1 MLVGLRTLVRSARLL
16 VHIVTGI
23 LVSTA
28 VNLDFTGRLRPE
40 PIARFWSR
48 RLLRILNIE
57 LIVHG
62 QRARGATVTA
72 ANHVSWLDI
81 PVISTGDQCQFIAKS
96 EIRHWPVAG
105 SLARAAG
112 TFYLR
117 RGKGGAKPLIEALVP
132 HLSNGGS
139 VVLFPE
145 GTTTDGQ
152 QVLPFHARLFSAA
165 LDANAQIQP
174 LALRY
179 GPARDGRLV
188 APFIG
193 NDDLV
198 RHILRL
204 LREPAL
210 RVDMHYCT
218 PFAASGLDR
227 AAVALR
233 AEQAV
238 RQTLGLAVA
247 SRPLVGAVPNCSPA
261 LAA

>member
-1 MLVGLRTLVRSARLL
+1 MPSSLRTLLRSARLL
-16 VHIVTGI
+16 VHIVSGV
-23 LVSTA
+23 LVSSA
-28 VNLDFTGRLRPE
+28 VNLDFSGRLRPE
-40 PIARFWSR
+40 SIARWWSM

-57 LIVHG
+57 LVVHG
-62 QRARGATVTA
+62 KRASGATVTA

-105 SLARAAG
+105 SLAKAAG

-117 RGKGGAKPLIEALVP
+117 RGKGGAKPLVEALVP
-132 HLSNGGS
+132 HLTAGGS

-145 GTTTDGQ
+145 GTTTDGRA
-152 QVLPFHARLFSAA
+152 VLSFHPRLFSAA
-165 LDANAQIQP
+165 IDANAQIQP
-174 LALRY
+174 LTLRY
-179 GPARDGRLV
+179 GPGRHGRLV

-193 NDDLV
+193 DDDLV

-210 RVDMHYCT
+210 RVDMIYGT
-218 PFAASGLDR
+218 PFSVEGLDR
-227 AAVALR
+227 AAIALR

-238 RQTLGLAVA
+238 RQTLGSATPA
-247 SRPLVGAVPNCSPA
+247 PTAFEIRRTA

>member
-1 MLVGLRTLVRSARLL
+1 MLASLRTLLRSARLL
-16 VHIVTGI
+16 VHIVSGV
-23 LVSTA
+23 LVSSA

-40 PIARFWSR
+40 PIARWWSQ
-48 RLLRILNIE
+48 RLLKILNIT
-57 LIVHG
+57 LVVHG
-62 QRARGATVTA
+62 QRAQGATVTA

-81 PVISTGDQCQFIAKS
+81 PVISTGDQCRFIAKS

-132 HLSNGGS
+132 HLAAGGS

-145 GTTTDGQ
+145 GTTTDGRE
-152 QVLPFHARLFSAA
+152 VLPFHARLFSAA
-165 LDANAQIQP
+165 LETNAQIQP

-179 GPARDGRLV
+179 GPAHDGRLV

-193 NDDLV
+193 DDDLV

-210 RVDMHYCT
+210 RVDMHYCA
-218 PFAASGLDR
+218 PFAVSGLDR
-227 AAVALR
+227 AAIALR

-238 RQTLGLAVA
+238 RQTLGLAVVA
-247 SRPLVGAVPNCSPA
+247 DHAVNPIPNCSQA

>member
-1 MLVGLRTLVRSARLL
+1 MAELLRVIVRGARLL
-16 VHIVTGI
+16 VHVVSGV

-28 VNLDFTGRLRPE
+28 VNLDFTRRLQPE
-40 PIARFWSR
+40 PIARWWSL

-57 LIVHG
+57 LVVRG
-62 QRARGATVTA
+62 QRASGATITA

-81 PVISTGDQCQFIAKS
+81 PLISTGGQCRFIAKS

-105 SLARAAG
+105 SLAKAAG

-117 RGKGGAKPLIEALVP
+117 RGKGGARPLLESLLP
-132 HLSNGGS
+132 HLAAGGS
-139 VVLFPE
+139 IVLFPE
-145 GTTTDGQ
+145 GTTTDGRE
-152 QVLPFHARLFSAA
+152 VLPFHARLFSAA
-165 LDANAQIQP
+165 IDSGAQVQP

-179 GPARDGRLV
+179 GAGRNGRLV

-193 NDDLV
+193 DDDLV

-210 RVDMHYCT
+210 RVEMTYCA
-218 PFAASGLDR
+218 PFDAAGLDR

-238 RQTLGLAVA
+238 RQTLGQTG
-247 SRPLVGAVPNCSPA
+247 SDIGAAHTVPRCKPA

>member
-1 MLVGLRTLVRSARLL
+1 MPDVLRATLRGARLL
-16 VHIVTGI
+16 VHIVCGVAGAAAI
-23 LVSTA
+23 
-28 VNLDFTGRLRPE
+28 NLDFSRRLQPE
-40 PIARFWSR
+40 PFARWWSL

-57 LIVHG
+57 LVVHG
-62 QRARGATVTA
+62 ERAQGATITA

-81 PVISTGDQCQFIAKS
+81 PVISTGGQCRFIAKS

-105 SLARAAG
+105 SLAKAAG

-117 RGKGGAKPLIEALVP
+117 RGKGGAKPLLESLAP
-132 HLSNGGS
+132 HLACGGS
-139 VVLFPE
+139 IVLFPE
-145 GTTTDGQ
+145 GTTTDGR

-165 LDANAQIQP
+165 IDNGTQIQP

-179 GPARDGRLV
+179 GPGRNGRLV

-193 NDDLV
+193 DDDLV

-210 RVDMHYCT
+210 RVDMIYAA
-218 PFAASGLDR
+218 PFAVDGLDR
-227 AAVALR
+227 ASIALR
-233 AEQAV
+233 AEEAV
-238 RQTLGLAVA
+238 RQALNLPMTA
-247 SRPLVGAVPNCSPA
+247 STSSAAMPRCRPA

>member
-1 MLVGLRTLVRSARLL
+1 MPASLRTLLRSARLL
-16 VHIVTGI
+16 VHIVSGV
-23 LVSTA
+23 LVSSA

-40 PIARFWSR
+40 AIARWWSQ
-48 RLLRILNIE
+48 RLLQILNIT
-57 LIVHG
+57 LVVHG
-62 QRARGATVTA
+62 QRAQGATVTA

-81 PVISTGDQCQFIAKS
+81 PVISTGDQCRFIAKS

-105 SLARAAG
+105 SLAKAAG

-132 HLSNGGS
+132 HLSGGGS
-139 VVLFPE
+139 VVRFPE
-145 GTTTDGQ
+145 GTTTDGR

-165 LDANAQIQP
+165 IDANAQIQP
-174 LALRY
+174 LGLHY
-179 GPARDGRLV
+179 GAARDGRLV

-193 NDDLV
+193 DDDLV
-198 RHILRL
+198 GHILRL
-204 LREPAL
+204 LSEPAL
-210 RVDMHYCT
+210 RVDMYYCP

-227 AAVALR
+227 AAIALR

-238 RQTLGLAVA
+238 RQALGLTAAARTVIE
-247 SRPLVGAVPNCSPA
+247 PVPDCRPA